1 MENVHERNATTTS
14 QTFAAAMRERD
25 FETLGATL
33 ADDVVLHSP
42 ITGSFPIEGREQ
54 VVDLLRIVRQ
64 ALEDLRPVAELG
76 GDDDTHALMFEA
88 RIGRQK
94 IQALDVLRFDAEGR
108 IREFRIFIRPL
119 PGLTALAAALAPE
132 VAARGGRGLA
142 TLVGPPARM
151 QAFLARVSDRVAV
164 RMLRRSFSRAG

>member
-1 MENVHERNATTTS
+1 MESVQERNAAATS
-14 QTFAAAMRERD
+14 RTFAAAMRERD
-25 FETLGATL
+25 FETLGETL

-42 ITGSFPIEGREQ
+42 ITGSFPFEGREQ
-54 VVDLLRIVRQ
+54 VLDLLRIVRG
-64 ALEDLRPVAELG
+64 ALEDLNAVAEFL
-76 GDDDTHALMFEA
+76 DDETHALMFDA

-94 IQALDVLRFDAEGR
+94 IQAVDVLRFDAEGR

-119 PGLTALAAALAPE
+119 PGLTALAAALAPQ

-142 TLVGPPARM
+142 ALVGPPARI